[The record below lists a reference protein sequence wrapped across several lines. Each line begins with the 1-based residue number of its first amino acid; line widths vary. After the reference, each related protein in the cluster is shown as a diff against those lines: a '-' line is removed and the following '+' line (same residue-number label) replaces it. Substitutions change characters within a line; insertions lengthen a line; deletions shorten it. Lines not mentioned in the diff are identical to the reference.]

1 MRILVI
7 FFITFLIAIRISFPV
22 NAVPTPPVDDIEMML
37 KKIEKNLQVAS
48 QVTQV
53 AQKTSEKLVETKVE
67 EKAELKEAVVLAE
80 KKVEA
85 ISQVNEMYAIKMIS
99 AGIDTAVI
107 VAEEAEAKFMG
118 PVYEAFLKYQKEGGD
133 ADFEYFRLYL
143 YK

>member
-1 MRILVI
+1 MRILI
-7 FFITFLIAIRISFPV
+7 TFFIVFIIAIKISFPV

-67 EKAELKEAVVLAE
+67 EKAELKEAVVVAE
-80 KKVEA
+80 KKVEVMA
-85 ISQVNEMYAIKMIS
+85 QVNEMYAIKMVN
-99 AGIDTAVI
+99 AGLDTTTT
-107 VAEEAEAKFMG
+107 EEPAAKLTG
-118 PVYEAFLKYQKEGGD
+118 PMYEAFLKYQKEGGEL
-133 ADFEYFRLYL
+133 DFEYFRLYL

>member
-1 MRILVI
+1 MRFLIT
-7 FFITFLIAIRISFPV
+7 FFIVFIIAIKLAFPV
-22 NAVPTPPVDDIEMML
+22 SAVPTPPVDDIDMML
-37 KKIEKNLQVAS
+37 KKIEKNLQIAS

-67 EKAELKEAVVLAE
+67 EKEELKEAVVVAE
-80 KKVEA
+80 KKIEVMA
-85 ISQVNEMYAIKMIS
+85 QVTEMYAVKMVS
-99 AGIDTAVI
+99 AGLDTATI
-107 VAEEAEAKFMG
+107 VTEEPQAKFMG

>member
-1 MRILVI
+1 MRIL
-7 FFITFLIAIRISFPV
+7 ITFCIVFVIAVKISFPV
-22 NAVPTPPVDDIEMML
+22 SAVPTPPVDDIDMML

-67 EKAELKEAVVLAE
+67 EKAELKEAVVVAE
-80 KKVEA
+80 KKVEVMA
-85 ISQVNEMYAIKMIS
+85 QVNEMYAIKMVS
-99 AGIDTAVI
+99 AGLDTTTI
-107 VAEEAEAKFMG
+107 VTEEPEAKFMG